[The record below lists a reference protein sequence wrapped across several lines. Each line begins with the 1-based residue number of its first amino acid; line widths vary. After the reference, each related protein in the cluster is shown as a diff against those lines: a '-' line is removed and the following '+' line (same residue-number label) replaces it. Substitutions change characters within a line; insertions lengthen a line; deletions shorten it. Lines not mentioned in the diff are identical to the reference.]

1 MRKFFYFCRKIAWNM
16 NKNEKFVITINR
28 EVGSGGRTIGEKLAK
43 KLGVTFYDKA
53 VIKGLEEKYNL
64 DVDEIEKMRDRE
76 YGWWTEFKRVTGIG
90 HGLLSSSHFIAERG
104 KEPDELTT
112 ESVFKAET
120 EILRDIAAVESCV
133 IAGRSGFFVFRDHPN
148 HLRILI
154 QASLPYRTE
163 RLMRKRNITED
174 EARAIIE
181 KVDRMRNKYV
191 ERYTGTSRYD
201 FRNYDIA
208 FTVDGKT
215 EDEIVDQILMFIG

>member
-1 MRKFFYFCRKIAWNM
+1 M

-43 KLGVTFYDKA
+43 KLGVT
-53 VIKGLEEKYNL
+53 EKNKVPARSYNL

-76 YGWWTEFKRVTGIG
+76 YGWWAEFKRVAGIG
-90 HGLLSSSHFIAERG
+90 HGLLTSSHFIAETG

>member
-1 MRKFFYFCRKIAWNM
+1 M

-64 DVDEIEKMRDRE
+64 TVEEIEKMRDRE
-76 YGWWTEFKRVTGIG
+76 HSWWTEFKRVAGIG
-90 HGLLSSSHFIAERG
+90 EGIINSGHYMSNRG
-104 KEPDELTT
+104 MELDELTT
-112 ESVFKAET
+112 ERVFKAET
-120 EILRDIAAVESCV
+120 EILRDIAEVESCV

-148 HLRILI
+148 HLCILI
-154 QASLPYRTE
+154 QASLPYRIE

-174 EARAIIE
+174 EARKIIE
-181 KVDRMRNKYV
+181 KVDKMRDNYV
-191 ERYTGTSRYD
+191 KRYTGTSRYD